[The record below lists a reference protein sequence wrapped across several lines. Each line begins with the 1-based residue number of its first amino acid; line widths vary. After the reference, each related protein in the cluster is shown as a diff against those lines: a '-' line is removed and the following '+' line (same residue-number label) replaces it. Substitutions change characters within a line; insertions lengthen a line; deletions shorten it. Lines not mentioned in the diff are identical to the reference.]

1 MKLSSRQCIFS
12 LVILFVGLS
21 ALQLTVAET
30 PLNWWSPNALEQNII
45 WDIRIPRT
53 VLTWV
58 IAIALGF
65 AGAVMQLLLRNPLA
79 EPGITGVSGC
89 AALVTI
95 ACLYFGWLPAYSF
108 GLPALALVGGLTG
121 VGLLML
127 LAGERAS
134 PTRVILAGVAIA
146 TMSSAGM
153 GLLLYLAPNPFAFQE
168 WAFWH
173 MGSLANK
180 SWHSVLLALPGVALA
195 LPLIWFGRRF
205 LYALTLSEE
214 TVETMGFN
222 VARYRN
228 LMLLAVAL
236 LTTASVVAAG
246 VIGFVGLLAPHAVRL
261 LGFNHPKYVLWL
273 SPLTSVLLLL
283 SFDTLAQLVS
293 TARELPVGVLAALVG
308 APLLIVLLMRERG
321 RHA

>member
-195 LPLIWFGRRF
+195 VPLIWFGRRF

-273 SPLTSVLLLL
+273 SPLTSVLLLV

>member
-273 SPLTSVLLLL
+273 SPLTSVLLLV

>member
-1 MKLSSRQCIFS
+1 MKLSQRHCY
-12 LVILFVGLS
+12 LILLGIAILLS
-21 ALQLTVAET
+21 VVPLTVGGSS
-30 PLNWWSPNALEQNII
+30 LKWWAPNALESDII
-45 WDIRIPRT
+45 WDIRVPRT
-53 VLTWV
+53 VLTWS
-58 IAIALGF
+58 IAIALGL

-95 ACLYFGWLPAYSF
+95 TCLYFGWLPAFSF
-108 GLPALALVGGLTG
+108 GLPALALVGGLFG
-121 VGLLML
+121 VSLLMV
-127 LAGERAS
+127 LAGQRAS
-134 PTRVILAGVAIA
+134 PTRLILAGVAIA
-146 TMSSAGM
+146 TMSSAAM

-180 SWHSVLLALPGVALA
+180 SWHSVMLALPGVVLA
-195 LPLIWFGRRF
+195 LPLVWFGRRF

-214 TVETMGFN
+214 TVATMGFN

-261 LGFNHPKYVLWL
+261 IGFNHPKYVLWL
-273 SPLTSVLLLL
+273 SPITAILLLL
-283 SFDTLAQLVS
+283 SFDTIAQLMS
-293 TARELPVGVLAALVG
+293 TARELPVGVIAALVG
-308 APLLIVLLMRERG
+308 APLLIVLLVRERT
-321 RHA
+321 RDA

>member
-95 ACLYFGWLPAYSF
+95 ACLYFGWLPAYSL
-108 GLPALALVGGLTG
+108 GLPSLALVGGLTG

-273 SPLTSVLLLL
+273 SPLTSVLLLV